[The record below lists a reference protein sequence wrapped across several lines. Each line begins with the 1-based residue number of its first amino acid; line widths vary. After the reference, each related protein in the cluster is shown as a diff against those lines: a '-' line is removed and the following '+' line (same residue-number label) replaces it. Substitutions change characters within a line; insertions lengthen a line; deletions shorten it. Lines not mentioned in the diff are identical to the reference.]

1 MNTWK
6 LLIGV
11 VSCSFVGAIMAIG
24 TEAPQAGALVGGIV
38 GTFVAYCWGEIKYH
52 NTKEGQQQEK
62 LMDEEQEK
70 FENTEWIKKD

>member
-11 VSCSFVGAIMAIG
+11 VSCAFVGAIMAIG
-24 TEAPQAGALVGGIV
+24 TEAPQAGAFVGGVV
-38 GTFVAYCWGEIKYH
+38 GTFVAYCWSEVKCL
-52 NTKEGQQQEK
+52 NTKEGQEQQK
-62 LMDEEQEK
+62 QMDKEQEK